1 MPNVSS
7 VKSKTFGDVA
17 AADTASLAALQ
28 TLGGAG
34 DMTLKA
40 AAGTG
45 AYNGTNLAQL
55 VDITCGADVAS
66 VTFSV
71 TGTDVNGDAQ
81 TETLT
86 GPDTTTVSSANKYAT
101 VTSIVASGSIT
112 TQIQAGILGTGALT
126 GIVFAGR
133 TRIRGITGTSKAVAG
148 SIVFKNTSITG
159 TSLLTIPL
167 TGAVDSIDPYIPDN
181 GVLFDAGAYVNLT
194 AASVTGVTVY
204 YDG

>member
-1 MPNVSS
+1 MANVSA
-7 VKSKTFGDVA
+7 VKAKYFEPDGVDDDQVSASGSARTLVIADGGPYGNLTETITLTSSADNSGITF
-17 AADTASLAALQ
+17 
-28 TLGGAG
+28 
-34 DMTLKA
+34 
-40 AAGTG
+40 
-45 AYNGTNLAQL
+45 
-55 VDITCGADVAS
+55 DI
-66 VTFSV
+66 
-71 TGTDVNGDAQ
+71 TGTDGNGAAQ

-101 VTSIVASGSIT
+101 VTSIVASGPIT

-133 TRIRGITGTSKAVAG
+133 TRIRGITGTSKASAG

-167 TGAVDSIDPYIPDN
+167 TGAVSSIDPYIPDN
-181 GVLFDAGAYVNLT
+181 GVLFDAGAYINLT
-194 AASVTGVTVY
+194 AADVTGVTVY